1 MLKELL
7 DYLATLPETTGNCS
21 IGIDELYST
30 SVGRPD
36 ETGYQVSCLVKGC
49 THTGR
54 GLSPDEAIQ
63 SLMKKLKHK
72 YEPT

>member
-1 MLKELL
+1 MLQKLL
-7 DYLATLPETTGNCS
+7 DYLATLPESTGNCS

-30 SVGRPD
+30 SVGQPD
-36 ETGYQVSCLVKGC
+36 ATGYQVATIVKGC
-49 THTGR
+49 TFTGR
-54 GLSPDEAIQ
+54 GLTPDEATQ